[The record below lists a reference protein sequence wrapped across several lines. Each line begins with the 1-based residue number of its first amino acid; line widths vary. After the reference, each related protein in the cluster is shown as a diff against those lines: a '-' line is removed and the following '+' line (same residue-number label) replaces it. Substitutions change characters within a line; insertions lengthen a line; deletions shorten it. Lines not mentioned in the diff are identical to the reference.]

1 MALNNSTV
9 IPKVIAAQLL
19 LAFRKRRVYADRV
32 NNTWRNALNAG
43 GNEVIINRP
52 IAGSVADYTRSTSI
66 TYNQNADVNAAGLTL
81 QLGGTGGIGKGGVTK
96 YWHVKFDDLDRAVS
110 SIDLLQ
116 SSIVEYG
123 EALATQVDSDIR
135 SVMVANA
142 TTAGA
147 ATNAIDLDDIADDT
161 TGLDFFGFETLH
173 KELDWKRVPRAGR
186 WLIVGP
192 AFMEALQK
200 TVLSSEQLLS
210 TPQQS
215 GLANGRVGSIA
226 GFTIYMG
233 DPAESTHT
241 AKKGAVKAF
250 YSETVLAGVD
260 SATAFI
266 DRIARTE
273 RLRLESSFSDAVRGL
288 YEYNAKVLLP
298 ERLLKRTY
306 TFSGDSVENALSL
319 PAAIAAS

>member
-9 IPKVIAAQLL
+9 VPKIIAAQLL
-19 LAFRKRRVYADRV
+19 LAYRQRRVYADRV

-81 QLGGTGGIGKGGVTK
+81 QLGGTGGIGMGGVTK
-96 YWHVKFDDLDRAVS
+96 YWHVKFDDLDRALS

-123 EALATQVDSDIR
+123 EALSNQVDADVRTAMLAS
-135 SVMVANA
+135 A
-142 TTAGA
+142 TSAG
-147 ATNAIDLDDIADDT
+147 TTEIDLDDIAEDT

-173 KELDWKRVPRAGR
+173 KQLDWKRVPRAGR

-192 AFMEALQK
+192 AFMESLQK
-200 TVLSSEQLLS
+200 TVLSSEQLLA
-210 TPQQS
+210 TPQQA

-233 DPAESTHT
+233 DPANSAFT
-241 AKKGAVKAF
+241 AKAGAVKAF

-273 RLRLESSFSDAVRGL
+273 RLRLESSFADAVRGL

-298 ERLLKRTY
+298 ERLFKRTY
-306 TFSGDSVENALSL
+306 TFSGDDVASISL
-319 PAAIAAS
+319 PAAIAAT